1 MRVDQKGC
9 LYVWDPKARE
19 QGRARSRSRQRAAP
33 STPRGRP
40 SANTATSIP
49 PDLLETVRSQIDPA
63 VLAEVEA
70 EEIDEPNVYLRA
82 CARRTGDDA

>member
-1 MRVDQKGC
+1 
-9 LYVWDPKARE
+9 
-19 QGRARSRSRQRAAP
+19 
-33 STPRGRP
+33 
-40 SANTATSIP
+40 
-49 PDLLETVRSQIDPA
+49 LLETVRSQIDPA